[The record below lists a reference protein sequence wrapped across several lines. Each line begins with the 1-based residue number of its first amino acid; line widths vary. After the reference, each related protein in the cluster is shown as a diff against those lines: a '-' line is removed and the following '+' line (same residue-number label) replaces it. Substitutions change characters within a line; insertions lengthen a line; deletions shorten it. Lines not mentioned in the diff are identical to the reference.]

1 MLNKLFGTKPT
12 TLWTNGSSSLNTA
25 ISEDVLNIARSQFG
39 EDAEI
44 ALFNNEEIRTA
55 TYAVVQALPARL
67 QKKVTDEAFLD
78 IAAILLL
85 QRASEGY
92 KIGLATG
99 NGAVE

>member
-12 TLWTNGSSSLNTA
+12 TLWTTGGSPFTEA
-25 ISEDVLNIARSQFG
+25 VAEGVLSIAQSQFR

-44 ALFNNEEIRTA
+44 ALFNNEEVRTA
-55 TYAVVQALPARL
+55 VYAVVKALPVRL

-99 NGAVE
+99 NAD